1 MIRLK
6 NVIFESNG
14 KLILNNISYTFFPNH
29 IYVIFGK
36 SGIGKSTLLKAIV
49 NLLNYK
55 GDIFFDDINS
65 LSIPPQILRTNIIYI
80 HQEPLLFG
88 ERVIDDINLVYNLKV
103 NRNKKFD
110 KDAYISFLKQFGYDE
125 SFLNKKINELSG
137 GQKQIAAI
145 LKAMT
150 LKPRFLMLDEP
161 TSALDVESEQVL
173 LRILQ
178 NLKTNMGLILISH
191 SLNVIKDCD
200 KQILFS
206 KEGTLKVFEKMDEN
220 EIKKVLNE

>member
-49 NLLNYK
+49 NLINYK
-55 GDIFFDDINS
+55 GDIFFDDVNS

>member
-178 NLKTNMGLILISH
+178 NLKMNMGLILISH